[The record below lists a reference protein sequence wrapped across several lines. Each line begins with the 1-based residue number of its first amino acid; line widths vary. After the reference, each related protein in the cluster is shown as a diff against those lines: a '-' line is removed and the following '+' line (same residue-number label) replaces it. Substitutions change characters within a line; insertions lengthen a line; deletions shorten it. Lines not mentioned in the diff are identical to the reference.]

1 MPDKQNIAVVFGGRT
16 CEHDV
21 SVITGHQV
29 LENADRNKYEL
40 IPVYISRDGRWY
52 TGSRLLDIGFLNAFD
67 PREVTQV
74 HIESTYDARGLYES
88 NPRGG
93 LFRSG
98 RAALHT
104 LDAVIPAMHGMNG
117 EDGTL
122 QGLLEI
128 AGIPYAGPGVFGSAV
143 GMDKIGMKRFF
154 MGSGFPVLPF
164 ASLERGQW
172 EQDAVAV
179 IARIEKTLRYPMFVK
194 PANLGSSIG
203 ITRAEDRQGLEEAIA
218 VALGFDRRVLV
229 EQGIDCTEVNCSA
242 LGIGC
247 RAEASVC
254 EQPVSWKEF
263 LTFDQK
269 YMRGGKGGKDGK
281 ETEGMRSLSRILPA
295 PIGDE
300 LTDRIQK
307 MTVDIFCAMDLK
319 GVVRIDYMID
329 KADGALYVNEINTLP
344 GSFAF
349 YLWEPIGVSFPELI
363 DRLIGQA
370 FEAHREK
377 RRNNYAYGTS
387 LLSHYRA
394 GGRGAKGGK

>member
-1 MPDKQNIAVVFGGRT
+1 MPGKQNIAVVFGGRT

-21 SVITGHQV
+21 SVITGHQI
-29 LENADRNKYEL
+29 LENADRSKYDL
-40 IPVYISRDGRWY
+40 IPVYIARDGRWY
-52 TGSRLLDIGFLNAFD
+52 TGPRLLDIGFLNAFD
-67 PREVTQV
+67 PQEVAEV
-74 HIESTYDARGLYES
+74 YIESTYGTRGLYES
-88 NPRGG
+88 NPRGR
-93 LFRSG
+93 FFKSG
-98 RAALHT
+98 RAHLHA

-128 AGIPYAGPGVFGSAV
+128 AGIPYAGPGVFGSAL

-154 MGSGFPVLPF
+154 IGSGFPVLPF

-172 EQDAVAV
+172 EQDVGAVV
-179 IARIEKTLRYPMFVK
+179 ARIEQALRYPMFVK

-203 ITRAEDRQGLEEAIA
+203 ISRAEDRQGLKEAIA

-229 EQGIDCTEVNCSA
+229 EQGIDCTEINCSA

-269 YMRGGKGGKDGK
+269 YMHGGKGGK

-295 PIGDE
+295 PVGDE
-300 LTDRIQK
+300 MTERIQK

-319 GVVRIDYMID
+319 GVVRVDYMID

-344 GSFAF
+344 GSFAY
-349 YLWEPIGVSFPELI
+349 YLWEPMGISFPALI
-363 DRLIGQA
+363 DRLIEQA

-377 RRNNYAYGTS
+377 RRNNYAYGTN
-387 LLSHYRA
+387 LLSHYHA
-394 GGRGAKGGK
+394 GSRGTKGSKR